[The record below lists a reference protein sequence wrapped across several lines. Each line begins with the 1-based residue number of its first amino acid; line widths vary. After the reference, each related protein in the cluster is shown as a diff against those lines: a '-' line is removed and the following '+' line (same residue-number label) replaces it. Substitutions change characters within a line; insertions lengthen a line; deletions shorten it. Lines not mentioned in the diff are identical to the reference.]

1 MSRVEPADPQVLVTG
16 SAVGPYIVV
25 GRLGRGGMGQVFL
38 ARDTRLQRKVA
49 LKYLTSS
56 VNSEAVRTA
65 ILREARAAARINHP
79 SVAGIHDVFDEGGRT
94 YIVMEYVDG
103 ESLSARLAR
112 ERLSLSAIV
121 AIARQLAAGSR
132 PRTPRASSIA
142 ISSRPTCR

>member
-49 LKYLTSS
+49 LKYLTSA

-79 SVAGIHDVFDEGGRT
+79 SVAAIHDVFDEAGRT
-94 YIVMEYVDG
+94 YIVM
-103 ESLSARLAR
+103 
-112 ERLSLSAIV
+112 
-121 AIARQLAAGSR
+121 
-132 PRTPRASSIA
+132 
-142 ISSRPTCR
+142 